1 MQIDFLMV
9 LITVLSLV
17 ILIIPGFLL
26 AKTKLISQQAGSYFS
41 TMVLYGCQPLL
52 MIMSFQKATFST
64 QILINMAIVFA
75 LAFLVHFIMIGV
87 AVLVYRHKYKGTELT
102 KEEIDKKAK
111 LNCAKFATIFGNC
124 GYMGLPFLQTL
135 FSGELEIFQGE
146 VMAYCGIVLAVF
158 NILNWT
164 VGVYIYSNNKKDIS
178 IKKIIFNPTIIGVVL
193 GFVIFVIF
201 KQPIVNLAP
210 ANTTMAF
217 VLEKLMS
224 SINFLGNMVTPLS
237 MTVIGIKLA
246 NIKFSS
252 LFTNKL
258 AYSVSFF
265 KLIVASIITMLVV
278 GFLPISQVVK
288 YALFFT
294 LSMPSATSTTLF
306 AIQFKGDGETASIMV
321 LLSTILSIITI
332 PLMFLVFANL
342 FGLAM

>member
-17 ILIIPGFLL
+17 LLIIPGFLL
-26 AKTKLISQQAGSYFS
+26 AKTKLITQQASSFFS
-41 TMVLYGCQPLL
+41 AMVLYGCQPLL

-75 LAFLVHFIMIGV
+75 LALLVHFIMIGV
-87 AVLVYRHKYKGTELT
+87 AVLVYRQKYKGTKLT

-111 LNCAKFATIFGNC
+111 LSCARFAIVFGNC

-135 FSGELEIFQGE
+135 FSGNPMVQGE
-146 VMAYCGIVLAVF
+146 IMAYCGIVLAVF

-164 VGVYIYSNNKKDIS
+164 VGVYMYSNDKKDIS

-193 GFVIFVIF
+193 GFLLFVIF
-201 KQPIVNLAP
+201 KKPIVELAP
-210 ANTTMAF
+210 QNQTLALL
-217 VLEKLMS
+217 LEKLMS
-224 SINFLGNMVTPLS
+224 SVNFLGNMVTPLS

-252 LFTNKL
+252 LFTSKI

-265 KLIVASIITMLVV
+265 KLIVASLITMLVV
-278 GFLPISQVVK
+278 AFLPIDNVVK

-321 LLSTILSIITI
+321 LLSTVLSILTI
-332 PLMFLVFANL
+332 PLMFLVFTNL
-342 FGLAM
+342 FGIIM